1 MNTDTKARGVPS
13 TKANNEGEQKGEQKN
28 QKKREKSEGR
38 KEKTGGNEKKKKT
51 STTTKIPFAILRH
64 CGLRFP
70 PLRVPSFAFDTDKRH
85 ENVTGDGQTVW
96 RDVDQPG
103 I

>member
-38 KEKTGGNEKKKKT
+38 KEKTGGNEKKKKNLNNNKNSIRNPT
-51 STTTKIPFAILRH
+51 SLWVTFSSFARSVVRLRH
-64 CGLRFP
+64 RQTSRERLR
-70 PLRVPSFAFDTDKRH
+70 
-85 ENVTGDGQTVW
+85 
-96 RDVDQPG
+96 
-103 I
+103 